1 MKITEQTCEAGG
13 LRWFYREALP
23 TNQTA
28 SQSASESAG
37 RAPVVLLHGLVS
49 QSYSWRGVMAPL
61 AKNGFRAIAPDW
73 IGHGYSSKPDK
84 REFAYDTD
92 AFLQGLD
99 SWLTTLEIE
108 RFSLVVQGFLGSVGL
123 LYAAKHP
130 EKIEKLVI
138 VNTPLTAEAKLPFKV
153 AQLGWPLFGEVVT
166 QDPILVDRTLEG
178 GGPYEVADADLDV
191 YRKPFLKSSDAGRAL
206 LATVRQLKLDKTM
219 AAIDE
224 GFKGWSVPT
233 LIAWGTADKWL
244 PVSLAEK
251 FATRL
256 KAVTLSP
263 LEETGHYAQEDWA
276 EKVSDAVVPFL
287 RQASSL

>member
-1 MKITEQTCEAGG
+1 MVKITEETCEAGG

-23 TNQTA
+23 INETA
-28 SQSASESAG
+28 G
-37 RAPVVLLHGLVS
+37 KVPVVLLHGLVS
-49 QSYSWRGVMAPL
+49 QSYSWRGVMVPL
-61 AKNGFRAIAPDW
+61 AENGFRAIAPDW

-84 REFAYDTD
+84 REFAYDSD
-92 AFLQGLD
+92 AFLAGFE
-99 SWLTTLEIE
+99 SWLNTLELE
-108 RFSLVVQGFLGSVGL
+108 KFSLVVQGFLGSVGL

-138 VNTPLTAEAKLPFKV
+138 VNTPLTADAKLPFKL

-178 GGPYEVADADLDV
+178 GGPYEVGDEDLEV
-191 YRKPFLKSSDAGRAL
+191 YRKPFLKSSNAGRAL
-206 LATVRQLKLDKTM
+206 LATVRQLKLIQTM
-219 AAIDE
+219 AEIDE

-233 LIAWGTADKWL
+233 LIAWGTVDKWL
-244 PVSLAEK
+244 PMSLAER

-263 LEETGHYAQEDWA
+263 LEKTGHYAQEDQA
-276 EKVSDAVVPFL
+276 QKVSDAVVPFL
-287 RQASSL
+287 RQADM